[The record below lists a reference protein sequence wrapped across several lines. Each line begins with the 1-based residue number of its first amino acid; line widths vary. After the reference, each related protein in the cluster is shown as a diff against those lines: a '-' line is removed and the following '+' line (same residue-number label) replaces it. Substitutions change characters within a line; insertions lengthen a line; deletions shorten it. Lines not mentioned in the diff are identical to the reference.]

1 MTEENDDELYDPT
14 YSAPSAETSKGPDTR
29 SDETNMTTTEDK
41 GQAQAQ
47 EEEEEEE
54 EEEEDEDEV
63 SPSGKLGFSL
73 LQTTNCVA
81 G

>member
-29 SDETNMTTTEDK
+29 SGETNMTTTEDK

-47 EEEEEEE
+47 EEDEE

-63 SPSGKLGFSL
+63 RPSGKLGFSL